1 MQNSLYKFSFRRTIR
16 QVRPLSCMLKDSASR
31 LKLDCY
37 TQHELSFEPFELH
50 LSWGYKEMTEKI
62 KLTPDELRLI
72 SLFQTISSA
81 SARDCIV
88 DDKMERVIFIVNK
101 GQMGL
106 AIGKGGATIRQLQNV
121 ITKKVELV
129 EYSDDASEFIRN
141 ILNSEMVND
150 IRINERSDGSKQAVV
165 FVDPKRKGIVVG
177 REGRN
182 AEKARLLAKRYFQI
196 SNVLIVSPEQSS
208 ESANQVNF

>member
-1 MQNSLYKFSFRRTIR
+1 
-16 QVRPLSCMLKDSASR
+16 
-31 LKLDCY
+31 
-37 TQHELSFEPFELH
+37 
-50 LSWGYKEMTEKI
+50 MTEKI

-106 AIGKGGATIRQLQNV
+106 AIGKGGATIKQLQNV
-121 ITKKVELV
+121 VAKKVELV

-150 IRINERSDGSKQAVV
+150 IKINERSDGSKQAVV
-165 FVDPKRKGIVVG
+165 FVDPKRKGVVVG

-208 ESANQVNF
+208 ENANQVNF